1 MMWCILWDGRTF
13 KLLKRVL
20 EFPDGSDPKAR
31 FWCLERKWE
40 SLGRL
45 LALSPRIVY
54 VGHGGPFE
62 DLDSLSL
69 VL

>member
-1 MMWCILWDGRTF
+1 LNSPTGLIQKPGPPL
-13 KLLKRVL
+13 VV
-20 EFPDGSDPKAR
+20 
-31 FWCLERKWE
+31 WCLERKWE
-40 SLGRL
+40 SLGRLLALSPLGRL